1 MVEEVTHMLSEFTDP
16 DKVLA
21 RMKKLRNQTRYST
34 PYFTT
39 ASFIDLSDQVSNPV
53 PPTPNFVPHYPYVS
67 KSFDA
72 GYMGDDSGNP
82 ANPESPL
89 RI

>member
-1 MVEEVTHMLSEFTDP
+1 
-16 DKVLA
+16 
-21 RMKKLRNQTRYST
+21 
-34 PYFTT
+34 
-39 ASFIDLSDQVSNPV
+39 
-53 PPTPNFVPHYPYVS
+53 VS

-89 RI
+89 RIRLVGVSENPLGVKANLLRVTRKRKEARLASIIPITMGLVKET